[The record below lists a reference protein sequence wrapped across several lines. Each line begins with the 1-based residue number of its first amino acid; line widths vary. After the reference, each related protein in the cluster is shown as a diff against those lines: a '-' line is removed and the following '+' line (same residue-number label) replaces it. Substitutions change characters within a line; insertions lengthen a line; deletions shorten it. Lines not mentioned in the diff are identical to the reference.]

1 MARTTDN
8 EGLSIG
14 YRILWRIRYL
24 GWHLYG
30 PAELQGP
37 SDPHERLR
45 RERRRKVEAARAA
58 RPAKG

>member
-1 MARTTDN
+1 MAQKADN

-30 PAELQGP
+30 PAELHGP

-45 RERRRKVEAARAA
+45 RERRRKVEAAREA
-58 RPAKG
+58 RLAKG